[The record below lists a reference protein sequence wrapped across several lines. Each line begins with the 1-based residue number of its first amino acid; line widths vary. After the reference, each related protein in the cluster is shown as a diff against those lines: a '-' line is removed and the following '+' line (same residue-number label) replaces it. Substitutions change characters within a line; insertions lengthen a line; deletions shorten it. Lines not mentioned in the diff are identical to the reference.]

1 METESV
7 KSLNETNS
15 KVKRSKSHNHR
26 NSHRSHSHKSS
37 RNHIREEENMAPFQ
51 TAVMIEENRNGQEV
65 IDVQIIPQ
73 VPYPLSSTFLQL
85 YVQVPRFSAFG
96 RGRNPSIIQHF
107 GVVIDKKMVYF
118 ILKQVNSNAT
128 FFTKKFNFKNWVSQ
142 CQLMLNLKIKIFQFF
157 CIQDDNWGENT
168 TAITGNTSDQSGSVE
183 EVNLW
188 PSEPESAMG
197 YTCSRYIATFLAATI
212 CAIAFISPI
221 VMIILPKIGFF
232 PSLGASLSAVAR
244 EQLLSCGAECRGTL
258 VSLSFKLFVLGA
270 GAWALFLRKSRATLP
285 CIFMFRAGVLL
296 LVLIC
301 TFTFWLFY
309 VVQITEGASESA
321 TGEVSLEYRALV
333 SFASSLTDTL
343 LFIHYLAVAILE
355 IRHMQPAYYVQVK
368 ILCSTKKSHCLR
380 DLTLSTWIVRS
391 PDGES
396 KSYAVG
402 NLSIQRAAVWILDKY
417 YTEFPVYNPY
427 LERIP
432 SSKSRKPTSS
442 FKYYEVD
449 GVNNTAQNQSRNGLN
464 SHSRRRDSSHNE
476 RFYEEHDY
484 ERRVKKRKARLI
496 TAAEEAFTHIKRLH
510 HEPTGGMPMDAHEAA
525 QAVFPSLARA
535 LQKYL
540 RVTRQ
545 QPRHSVDSILQ
556 HLAQCLSHDLSPR
569 AFIEK
574 FLHPTPVLQNEKEQK
589 EVQSWSLIC
598 DQVLSQPL
606 RKGTVFQLRQND
618 VSLLCTVFPLPHFN
632 VTEEVIDPA
641 SNRFVLRLNSET
653 SV

>member
-65 IDVQIIPQ
+65 IDVQIIP
-73 VPYPLSSTFLQL
+73 
-85 YVQVPRFSAFG
+85 
-96 RGRNPSIIQHF
+96 
-107 GVVIDKKMVYF
+107 
-118 ILKQVNSNAT
+118 
-128 FFTKKFNFKNWVSQ
+128 
-142 CQLMLNLKIKIFQFF
+142 
-157 CIQDDNWGENT
+157 QDDNWGENT

-355 IRHMQPAYYVQVK
+355 IRHMQPAYYVQ
-368 ILCSTKKSHCLR
+368 
-380 DLTLSTWIVRS
+380 IVRS